1 MPNPRVNRLSEEIK
15 KIVSHLIHNELRDPR
30 IATMTS
36 VVDVE
41 VTRDLRYAYVFVSIF
56 GDKEVQESTM
66 EALKSSSGFV
76 RREIGQKIKARLTP
90 EIVFKI
96 DRSIERGFE
105 IQNVLSKLN
114 IPKPIEKD
122 EQGE

>member
-15 KIVSHLIHNELRDPR
+15 KIISHLIHNELRDPR

-41 VTRDLRYAYVFVSIF
+41 VTKDLRYAYVFVSVF
-56 GDKEVQESTM
+56 GDQEVQIATM

-76 RREIGQKIKARLTP
+76 RREVGQRVKARYIP
-90 EIVFKI
+90 EIVFKL
-96 DRSIERGFE
+96 DKSIERGFE
-105 IQNVLSKLN
+105 IQSVLNRINQKSV
-114 IPKPIEKD
+114 ERD
-122 EQGE
+122 EQSE